1 MGFLPVVVVV
11 LKLINKLIEKV
22 IKGRVKERKGKEG
35 RSRIGKSLLILI
47 FFKFT
52 SQKTQMWASY
62 GQHCLW
68 SRKNSW
74 SRYKERHI
82 SLTLISLSLLDHNLS
97 KLFMFILIFFFFLM
111 TANLFLQAEIENHNL
126 NYAGFEEH
134 LSEATQ
140 CYLLAIDVG
149 LAV

>member
-1 MGFLPVVVVV
+1 
-11 LKLINKLIEKV
+11 
-22 IKGRVKERKGKEG
+22 
-35 RSRIGKSLLILI
+35 
-47 FFKFT
+47 
-52 SQKTQMWASY
+52 
-62 GQHCLW
+62 
-68 SRKNSW
+68 
-74 SRYKERHI
+74 
-82 SLTLISLSLLDHNLS
+82 
-97 KLFMFILIFFFFLM
+97 M